1 MNKDLLNIDECISN
15 LENNLKVKDISVFCN
30 DFDSFKGNIEKLC
43 FIKSELNYSQ
53 LSRISKIKEQLS
65 KKIEKEKSKSSFS
78 NTNSLSSF
86 AFMEYESI
94 LITLNDLLFEAGW
107 CSQDTEEKKENNF
120 DLEYIEKE
128 LVKKKD
134 KLNDEMKKKKSWR
147 NQCFEHE
154 NEFRKYIQTIKN
166 DFGLLENDIT
176 HNKQIPIQAFDSPD
190 ANIQKMMEIKAYM
203 LPESQKSIQ
212 QLLDYLSALY
222 EKAKTK
228 ELEPTTSIRFK
239 NILEN
244 LSSLAKQKTRY
255 KNSNVISS
263 LEKDIEKLSKEAN
276 RARRIESNKA
286 EASKQNAE
294 NDKKMIYIVLVV
306 GTIFAFCLNPFLG
319 IIVGIII
326 AVCLI
331 KSFD

>member
-15 LENNLKVKDISVFCN
+15 LENNLKVKDVSAFCN
-30 DFDSFKGNIEKLC
+30 DFDSLKGNVEKLC
-43 FIKSELNYSQ
+43 FMKSELNYSQ

-65 KKIEKEKSKSSFS
+65 KKIEKSKSSFS
-78 NTNSLSSF
+78 NTNSLPSF
-86 AFMEYESI
+86 AFIEYEYI
-94 LITLNDLLFEAGW
+94 LITLDNLLFEAGW
-107 CSQDTEEKKENNF
+107 WSQETEEKKENNF

-154 NEFRKYIQTIKN
+154 NEFRKYIQTIRS

-190 ANIQKMMEIKAYM
+190 ANIQKMVEIKAYM

-228 ELEPTTSIRFK
+228 ELEPTASIRFE

-263 LEKDIEKLSKEAN
+263 LEKDIEKLSNEAN

-294 NDKKMIYIVLVV
+294 NYKKMINIGLVV
-306 GTIFAFCLNPFLG
+306 GIIFAFCLNPFLG

-331 KSFD
+331 KPFD